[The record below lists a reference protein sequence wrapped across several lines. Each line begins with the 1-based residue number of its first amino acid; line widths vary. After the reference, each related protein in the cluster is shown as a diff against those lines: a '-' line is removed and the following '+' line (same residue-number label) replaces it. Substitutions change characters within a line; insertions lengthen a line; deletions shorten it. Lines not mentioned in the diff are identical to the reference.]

1 MTAGLRRL
9 PDAVVIGAGITGAA
23 AALALAEAGARVM
36 LLDRWFPA
44 AMASGWTLAGV
55 RQSGRDPAELPLARA
70 AVAQWATLH
79 ERLGGET
86 GYVRGGNLRLAR
98 NEAEVAVIRALVET
112 QRAAGLELDFLP
124 DTAAVRAV
132 APALSE
138 SVLAASFCPSD
149 GHADPVATVGAFV
162 AAAERRSVRVL
173 RGVAAEGLRV
183 EGLRVGRGRVTA
195 VETAEGPVPAGA
207 VVAAPGVEVN
217 ALLAPLGL
225 SIPLRRPIV
234 TVLRTEPLPP
244 LLGPVLGVANA
255 DLAVRQER
263 DGRLRATS
271 GADDWQGALGVE
283 DGRPVAR
290 PAAGR
295 LGETVARVSAVLPA
309 FAGAPLAAFWGGVL
323 DLTPDALPVI
333 DRAPGIDN
341 LVVAA
346 GFSGHGFAI
355 GPVTG
360 PLAAAL
366 ALGEAPAFDAAPFR
380 FARFAAGAP
389 ASPLTLHG

>member
-1 MTAGLRRL
+1 MSGS
-9 PDAVVIGAGITGAA
+9 PDVVVIGAGITGAA
-23 AALALAEAGARVM
+23 AALAAAEAGARVT

-70 AVAQWATLH
+70 AVALWATLH
-79 ERLGGET
+79 ERLGAET

-98 NEAEVAVIRALVET
+98 TEAEVAVIRALVDS
-112 QRAAGLELDFLP
+112 QSAAGLDLSFLP
-124 DTAAVRAV
+124 DNAAVRAV
-132 APALSE
+132 APALAE
-138 SVLAASFCPSD
+138 TVLAASFCPTD
-149 GHADPVATVGAFV
+149 GHADPVATVSAYV
-162 AAAERRSVRVL
+162 AAAERLGVRVL
-173 RGVAAEGLRV
+173 RGTAAEGLRV
-183 EGLRVGRGRVTA
+183 EAGRVTA
-195 VETAEGPVPAGA
+195 VETATGPIPAGA
-207 VVAAPGVEVN
+207 VIAAPGVEVN

-244 LLGPVLGVANA
+244 LLTPVLGVANA
-255 DLAVRQER
+255 DLAVRQQR
-263 DGRLRATS
+263 DGCLRATS
-271 GADDWQGALGVE
+271 GADDWSGSLAAE
-283 DGRPVAR
+283 KGRPVAR

-309 FAGAPLAAFWGGVL
+309 FAEAGLAAFWGGVL

-333 DRAPGIDN
+333 DRVPGLDN
-341 LVVAA
+341 AVVAA

-360 PLAAAL
+360 PMAADL
-366 ALGEAPAFDAAPFR
+366 ALGRAPGFDIAPFR
-380 FARFAAGAP
+380 FGRFSNAAA
-389 ASPLTLHG
+389 APLTLHG